1 LSSGTSGSESS
12 DRPVGSGPLPWLV
25 SLALGALA
33 LVVVF
38 ETFSVRVPAEVS
50 LNYGE
55 GFVQL
60 DAVRAARGE
69 PLYGDPGTLPW
80 TLHVYT
86 PLYSWL
92 VALLLLDGSSSYV
105 PGRLIGYLSVLF
117 TAALIVW
124 SGRTRSGSVA
134 WGVGALYLTLPLF
147 IPWGA
152 AVRPDNL
159 AVAFSAL
166 GVVIVDRCAGR
177 RSLYWAIP
185 VFLAAGLTKQSVL
198 AGLAAAC
205 VSLALR
211 DKRIALR
218 FSAVFATAMVA
229 IVAGLELASDGGFWL
244 HTVSAHLDKPF
255 GWNRVGS
262 VATAFGLSHAP
273 LVLLAAALCIRL
285 ALTRRA
291 SIYGLWLV
299 IAALTT
305 ITAGKSGSD
314 TNYFLEAAAAAMFLA
329 AQELSWPASSAPA
342 WRRAV
347 AAIAAGMA
355 IVWAG
360 LNVGLHERNGEWIA
374 GSEAAFEAAL
384 IEWGR
389 TPGPIVSDDAGFLLA
404 ANEPL
409 YLRPY
414 IMSELAR
421 SGDWDPAPLLEALR
435 QREVGLLIVQREPE
449 GIYHMRYTAEMRA
462 AMERHYRR
470 VGAYRLDFEYEI
482 HTPRPTTRAP
492 RR

>member
-1 LSSGTSGSESS
+1 MSSGCSPSGNS
-12 DRPVGSGPLPWLV
+12 DRPVLSTPLQWLV
-25 SLALGALA
+25 SLSLGVLA
-33 LVVVF
+33 LVVVV
-38 ETFSVRVPAEVS
+38 ETFAVRVPAEVS

-60 DAVRAARGE
+60 DAVRSARGE
-69 PLYGDPGTLPW
+69 TLYGDPATPPW

-86 PLYSWL
+86 PLYTWL
-92 VALLLLDGSSSYV
+92 VALLLLDGSISYV

-124 SGRTRSGSVA
+124 SGRTRSGPVA

-177 RSLYWAIP
+177 ASLRSVYWAVP
-185 VFLAAGLTKQSVL
+185 AFLAAGLTKQSVV
-198 AGLAAAC
+198 AGVAAAWL
-205 VSLALR
+205 SLALR
-211 DKRIALR
+211 DWRIALR
-218 FSAVFATAMVA
+218 FAAVFATATLA
-229 IVAGLELASDGGFWL
+229 IVAGLALASDGGFWL

-255 GWNRVGS
+255 GWTRVGS
-262 VATAFGLSHAP
+262 VAATFGLSHAP

-285 ALTRRA
+285 AQNRRA

-314 TNYFLEAAAAAMFLA
+314 TNYFLEPAAAAMFLA
-329 AQELSWPASSAPA
+329 AQELSWPAAAASV
-342 WRRAV
+342 WRRA
-347 AAIAAGMA
+347 AAGMAGVVA

-360 LNVGLHERNGEWIA
+360 VNVWLHAQNDDWIA
-374 GSEAAFEAAL
+374 GSEAAFQAAL
-384 IEWGR
+384 VQWGR

-421 SGDWDPAPLLEALR
+421 AGDWDPAPLLEALR

-449 GIYHMRYTAEMRA
+449 GIYHVRYTAEMRA

-470 VGAYRLDFEYEI
+470 VGSYRLDFEYEI
-482 HTPRPTTRAP
+482 HTPRR
-492 RR
+492 